1 MDKGQI
7 VLFQTRRGEDKIGG
21 GLQMRL
27 GAYGGADGGVVSVRE
42 FKHTARGVLRVKSE
56 A

>member
-1 MDKGQI
+1 MDKGLI
-7 VLFQTRRGEDKIGG
+7 VLFQTGDKIGG